1 MIDVN
6 SMLDHAVR
14 DAVIE
19 EIDRR
24 LAARTAREDALTDK
38 YGERVS
44 AARAA
49 KLLNHSEQY
58 IRKLVAMGELDGS
71 ERGIVV
77 RSIAGYLERIAARG
91 GQTKRLRA
99 DRGDCPYY
107 VSAK

>member
-1 MIDVN
+1 
-6 SMLDHAVR
+6 MLGTIVTGLVFGGSAVAALAIMKRDHGEAYR
-14 DAVIE
+14 
-19 EIDRR
+19 
-24 LAARTAREDALTDK
+24 ARK
-38 YGERVS
+38 
-44 AARAA
+44 RAA